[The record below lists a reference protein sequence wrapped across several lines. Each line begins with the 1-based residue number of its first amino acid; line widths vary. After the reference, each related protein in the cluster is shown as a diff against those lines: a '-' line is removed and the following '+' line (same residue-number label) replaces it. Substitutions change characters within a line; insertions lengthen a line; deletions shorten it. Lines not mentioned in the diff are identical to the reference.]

1 MKQKLLF
8 LLALAFVS
16 ISAMGQVTFTAI
28 GGSDFDDGE
37 GSKMACD
44 GNINTKWCK
53 RGNDDVD
60 KLLLGGEGQRG
71 HLHRRLQHD
80 HGQRQ

>member
-37 GSKMACD
+37 GSKMA
-44 GNINTKWCK
+44 KA
-53 RGNDDVD
+53 
-60 KLLLGGEGQRG
+60 
-71 HLHRRLQHD
+71 RRWRVTETSTPN
-80 HGQRQ
+80 GASEATTT